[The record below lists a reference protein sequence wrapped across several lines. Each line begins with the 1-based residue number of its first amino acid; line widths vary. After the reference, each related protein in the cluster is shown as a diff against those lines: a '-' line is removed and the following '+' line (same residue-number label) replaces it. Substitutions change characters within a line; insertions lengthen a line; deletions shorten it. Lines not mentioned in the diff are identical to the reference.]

1 VESAERPY
9 LGHWESTF
17 QYTLTQVYILVLF
30 FRYFLTMAKNQQFPD
45 EGAMQRHEESERRW
59 LKEQG
64 VPARK
69 RYVTVSRGIFCWPRR
84 MAELCEEARLPPP
97 AQVTVSE
104 NFLFCILC
112 VSLKFIYVL
121 DSLVIR

>member
-1 VESAERPY
+1 
-9 LGHWESTF
+9 
-17 QYTLTQVYILVLF
+17 
-30 FRYFLTMAKNQQFPD
+30 MAKNQLFPD

-69 RYVTVSRGIFCWPRR
+69 RHVTVSRGIFCWPRR

-112 VSLKFIYVL
+112 V
-121 DSLVIR
+121 